1 VGFTGQAVNKQ
12 MRIRG
17 GAGTTTF
24 GLDLVEYVTSFT
36 DPANIS
42 LLLSEIVAHLLPQNI
57 YQNQIDFLKKA
68 LLGNLTEAQ
77 WATMWNNYKAN
88 PNNAQAR
95 TAVDSRLKP
104 LFTTLLSMPEYFL
117 S

>member
-1 VGFTGQAVNKQ
+1 GSGS
-12 MRIRG
+12 
-17 GAGTTTF
+17 TTF
-24 GLDLVEYVTSFT
+24 GLDLVEYVSSLSNPV
-36 DPANIS
+36 DIS

-77 WATMWNNYKAN
+77 WATMWNSYKAN

-95 TAVDSRLKP
+95 TAVDNRLKP
-104 LFTTLLSMPEYFL
+104 LFSTLLSMPEYFL